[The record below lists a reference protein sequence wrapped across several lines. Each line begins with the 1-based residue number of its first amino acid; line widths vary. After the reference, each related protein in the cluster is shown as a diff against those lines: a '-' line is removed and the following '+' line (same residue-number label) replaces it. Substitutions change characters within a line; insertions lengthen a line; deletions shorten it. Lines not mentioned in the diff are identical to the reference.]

1 MLAIWVLDQPE
12 GYFHQRCTLPPWNMR
27 RLNAPSYLSIIGSC
41 QLINHGICDH
51 IYQSLEYLSIIII
64 FINHGMYDYS
74 IIMYG
79 DTKVMMVNHG
89 IWSDITWYGP
99 CPKMWD
105 LFPIFGRLSLSTPGN
120 GAFYGTRI
128 YKTWGII
135 YTSLHFPVLY
145 NWALNWRFWQPF
157 LGDTAVI

>member
-1 MLAIWVLDQPE
+1 
-12 GYFHQRCTLPPWNMR
+12 MR

-41 QLINHGICDH
+41 QSINHGICDH

-74 IIMYG
+74 IIIYG

-135 YTSLHFPVLY
+135 YTSLQFPVLY
-145 NWALNWRFWQPF
+145 NLGFKLAILTTIFRGYSGDIDFTWVRF
-157 LGDTAVI
+157 LGYSNRHLPIC